1 MDSEREQ
8 PAPAPTGDPRVDAAV
23 ERLAALDDLDL
34 ADRPAVLEDVHGR
47 LRDILGEL
55 GEAGGHAQDRP
66 AQDRPAQ
73 DRPAQDRPAEP
84 GRHGEQG
91 QLGARRW

>member
-1 MDSEREQ
+1 
-8 PAPAPTGDPRVDAAV
+8 
-23 ERLAALDDLDL
+23 
-34 ADRPAVLEDVHGR
+34 VLEDVHGR

-73 DRPAQDRPAEP
+73 DRPAEP